1 MLKDETVGLARF
13 GEGDSRTARVF
24 ARLRNDIMTGRLEP
38 GRKLKIED
46 LRREYDSGSS
56 TLREALSTM
65 CADGLVER
73 LDRRGFRV
81 ADVSVSAFDEFLKT
95 RCWLED
101 RAVRE
106 AIANGDTAWE
116 EGVVLAHHRLSKTP
130 RTTGTDLI
138 HADDTWERAHRL
150 FHTSII
156 SGCGSS
162 ILIQFCHQLYDQN
175 IRYRNI
181 AGTSAYPRRDI
192 ATEHAGIF
200 DAVVARNADLA
211 VEKLIDHYNST
222 GRFLRAALSSST

>member
-24 ARLRNDIMTGRLEP
+24 ARLRNDIMTGRLAP

-81 ADVSVSAFDEFLKT
+81 ADVSVGAFDEFLKT

-106 AIANGDTAWE
+106 AISNGDTAWE
-116 EGVVLAHHRLSKTP
+116 ESVVLAHHRLSKTP
-130 RTTGTDLI
+130 RTPRTTGTDLI
-138 HADDTWERAHRL
+138 HADDSWERADRL

-156 SGCGSS
+156 SGRGSS

-175 IRYRNI
+175 IRYAI
-181 AGTSAYPRRDI
+181 LPELPLIPGGT
-192 ATEHAGIF
+192 
-200 DAVVARNADLA
+200 
-211 VEKLIDHYNST
+211 
-222 GRFLRAALSSST
+222 

>member
-24 ARLRNDIMTGRLEP
+24 ARLRNDIMTGRLAP

-46 LRREYDSGSS
+46 LRREYDSGTS

-106 AIANGDTAWE
+106 AISNGDTAWE
-116 EGVVLAHHRLSKTP
+116 ESVVLAHHRLSKTP

-138 HADDTWERAHRL
+138 QADDSWERAHRL
-150 FHTSII
+150 FHKSII

-162 ILIQFCHQLYDQN
+162 ILVQFCHQLYDQN

-181 AGTSAYPRRDI
+181 AGTSAYPNRDI
-192 ATEHAGIF
+192 TTEHAGIF

-211 VEKLIDHYNST
+211 VENLIDHYNRT